1 MMIHAVGSN
10 TEGFHLFRCSF
21 GLILMSNTITNPQ
34 SDLLDELCGQL
45 SASAG
50 QWKGVSHWPAE
61 SLKRCGDAG
70 VFRWFVPTKQGG
82 FGWNDRDQTEG
93 YLKLAEV
100 DLVTTFVITQYM
112 GAIRR
117 IAASE
122 NQQVAQGWLDRLMNG
137 DQFATVGISHLTTSR
152 RHLKEPALKAVED
165 NGGYRLFGMSPWVT
179 GGAYA
184 DLLVVGATLDDGRQV
199 LVAVPGDAEGVQAKQ
214 GCELVALSASCT
226 DQVLFDQVWVDPS
239 MILGG
244 PMENVLS
251 SGVGAR
257 PGGLQTSTLAVGLS
271 MAAAK
276 YLEGES
282 AARNDL
288 AEPAARLTAEINS
301 LRDRLLSACD
311 GPTAVD
317 ASQIRADANRL
328 VLRSTQAALM
338 AAKGAGFV
346 QGHPVGRWCQQ
357 ALFFL
362 VWSCPQPISHAHL
375 CELTNV
381 PPALDLG

>member
-1 MMIHAVGSN
+1 
-10 TEGFHLFRCSF
+10 
-21 GLILMSNTITNPQ
+21 MSTSITDPHG
-34 SDLLDELCGQL
+34 DLLDDLCRDL
-45 SASAG
+45 RSSAG
-50 QWKGVSHWPAE
+50 KWESVSHWPGE

-70 VFRWFVPTKQGG
+70 VFRWFVQKEQHG
-82 FGWNDRDQTEG
+82 FGWSDREQIEG
-93 YLKLAEV
+93 YLRLAEA

-122 NQQVAQGWLDRLMNG
+122 NQYVAERWLDRLMNG
-137 DQFATVGISHLTTSR
+137 ELFATVGISHLTTSR
-152 RHLKEPALKAVED
+152 RHLKDPVLKAVED
-165 NGGYRLFGMSPWVT
+165 HEGYRLVGMSPWVT
-179 GGAYA
+179 GGAHA
-184 DLLVVGATLDDGRQV
+184 DLLVVGATLQDGRQV
-199 LVAVPGDAEGVQAKQ
+199 LVAVPGDSEGLRAQP

-226 DQVLFDQVWVDPS
+226 DQVFFDQVRVDRS
-239 MILGG
+239 MVLGG
-244 PMENVLS
+244 PTENVLS
-251 SGVGAR
+251 TGVGAR

-276 YLEGES
+276 YLEGE
-282 AARNDL
+282 AVARSDL
-288 AEPAARLTAEINS
+288 AEPAAMLRGEITS
-301 LRDRLLSACD
+301 LRDRLLSASD
-311 GPTAVD
+311 GQMAVD
-317 ASQIRADANRL
+317 ASQIRAEANRL

-346 QGHPVGRWCQQ
+346 QGHPAGRWCQQ

-381 PPALDLG
+381 TPSLDLG